1 MKKYTV
7 SFTRLLLPG
16 ILLIFAACTKTG
28 RRLPAEAA
36 NLCSIKS
43 IGYTL
48 VEGIRDTLVFTYDR
62 LGRPVSALR
71 NDVGTGSP
79 NFLFRYDSRGNLQDY
94 IGAYANG
101 GAEFWTRYT
110 YSKDNRTVW
119 DTTYSLVSQYTVWP
133 PTNFSAELVAT
144 AIKKYDVQGRL
155 IQIFTPYIPPI
166 VFQDSVYI
174 GHYQDYTYDANG
186 DLEDQGAT
194 YDDKINFHRTNKVW
208 MLVDDQYSVNNPFP
222 IDAYNG
228 YGLPVKFNS
237 ILNNNPYPNYYPI
250 LFGLIFGQ
258 TVITYDCDVP
268 KKDDASY

>member
-1 MKKYTV
+1 MKNYPLPV
-7 SFTRLLLPG
+7 IRLLLPAS
-16 ILLIFAACTKTG
+16 LLIFAACTKTG
-28 RRLPAEAA
+28 HRIPVEAA

-48 VEGIRDTLVFTYDR
+48 VDGTRDTLVFTYDR

-79 NFLFRYDSRGNLQDY
+79 NFLFRYDGRGNLQDY

-110 YSKDNRTVW
+110 YSRDNRTVW

-144 AIKKYDVQGRL
+144 AIKKYDAQGRL

-174 GHYQDYTYDANG
+174 GHYQDYSYDANG
-186 DLEDQGAT
+186 DLENQGAT
-194 YDDKINFHRTNKVW
+194 VPNRRVQWRWPSRQIQFH
-208 MLVDDQYSVNNPFP
+208 SE
-222 IDAYNG
+222 
-228 YGLPVKFNS
+228 
-237 ILNNNPYPNYYPI
+237 
-250 LFGLIFGQ
+250 
-258 TVITYDCDVP
+258 
-268 KKDDASY
+268 